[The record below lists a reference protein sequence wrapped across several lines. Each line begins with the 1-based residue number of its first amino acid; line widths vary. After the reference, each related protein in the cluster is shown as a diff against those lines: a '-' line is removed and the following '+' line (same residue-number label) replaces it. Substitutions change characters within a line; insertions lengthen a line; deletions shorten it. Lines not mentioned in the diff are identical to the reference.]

1 MNDEERR
8 KILVLIHQVSLR
20 EFQREFKFGIWDVRQ
35 KAVVEIQK
43 SLCGGRKTENL
54 IESTC
59 FDLKI
64 SRVHVLCSNF
74 SRKLG
79 QNCVAYRFLAGTIVY
94 ANRGFSELNDCR

>member
-8 KILVLIHQVSLR
+8 KKLVMIHQASLR

-35 KAVVEIQK
+35 KAVVEIHK

-64 SRVHVLCSNF
+64 SRVHMFCDDDRS
-74 SRKLG
+74 KLVPVSTRPG
-79 QNCVAYRFLAGTIVY
+79 
-94 ANRGFSELNDCR
+94 GFPS